1 LIFSSKNISY
11 PILTFSEAHRSDNM
25 IFLYFV
31 MEISVSVGVL
41 LLSFGLLYLDIILI
55 NIIIN

>member
-1 LIFSSKNISY
+1 
-11 PILTFSEAHRSDNM
+11 M